1 MTKKE
6 FQDLWNNI
14 AVLEINKVADL
25 CSLQRGLQIK
35 PRGKLNDLKADIYSR
50 YETERKNF
58 KSKNGIT
65 GNIDRHKVS
74 AIFYD
79 AFVYKTSSN
88 EYSFMV
94 YNNNNQRI
102 YAMDAMVTHEIAFDI
117 ARGIIES
124 FIASEPN
131 NSGYKNFVAK
141 NGILEPKLICTS
153 TNHNTSYKDE
163 VLKQIIYAQNENK
176 LSIANLAIIFSA
188 IENNTYNQYEISK
201 LNNLLQIGRKNI
213 KGLHKTIKGL
223 SKNTPHPTTA
233 QIPHKP

>member
-1 MTKKE
+1 MTLKE
-6 FQDLWNNI
+6 FQELWNDI
-14 AVLEINKVADL
+14 AVIEINKVADL
-25 CSLQRGLQIK
+25 CSLKRGLWVK
-35 PRGKLNDLKADIYSR
+35 PRGKLDDLKADIYSR

-65 GNIDRHKVS
+65 TSNIDRHKVS

-79 AFVYKTSSN
+79 AFVYKTSKN

-94 YNNNNQRI
+94 SNNKNQRI
-102 YAMDAMVTHEIAFDI
+102 HAMDAIVTHEIAFDI
-117 ARGIIES
+117 ARGIMVS
-124 FIASEPN
+124 FIASEPKP
-131 NSGYKNFVAK
+131 SGYKDFVVK
-141 NGILEPKLICTS
+141 NGILEPNLICTS

-201 LNNLLQIGRKNI
+201 LNNLLQVGRKNI
-213 KGLHKTIKGL
+213 KELHKTIKEL
-223 SKNTPHPTTA
+223 QKLVN
-233 QIPHKP
+233 KK